1 MTLRSARPGGRAFH
15 EPMDLSELT
24 GAEESAESSRRMR
37 MYLSPESAPPQ
48 NLTRAEKDN
57 ILWHYNDSS
66 FALKREHSFLSISH
80 SL

>member
-1 MTLRSARPGGRAFH
+1 MQNQVVECEYIS
-15 EPMDLSELT
+15 LS
-24 GAEESAESSRRMR
+24 
-37 MYLSPESAPPQ
+37 LSPESAPPQ

-57 ILWHYNDSS
+57 MFWHYNDSL